1 MPSGQKR
8 KGRELRDADVGWVSL
23 VPRGANGE
31 PFRVVKSEDGMSI
44 DLAQVFKGA
53 PKAAPAVAFVAIA
66 KGFDIDAAKELIE
79 KNGLETDNVSETET
93 ATLFTQGDFNIDLD
107 GDAVQ
112 VLKLSDAVA
121 VGVTGVDVQKSFDE
135 LNFES
140 TSFQEVLQQ
149 HGALPMI
156 YTAKMALGD
165 TLHNI
170 LRNGG
175 DQGDT
180 IDLVEKAVDDFKG
193 YVSGVLS
200 AVPDTAFK
208 MDAALV
214 ETPVKKADVETA
226 EKSDEET
233 PEDAKTDDA
242 SVEDDDVEKG
252 GMGKRKPKK
261 DEDEDAEKGGKSKY
275 KKSDEAGED
284 DGSETIVDK
293 SEGGEQPSED
303 ADPSALEAMMTSIN
317 ALAESVNAL
326 SDNTTTAIKSV
337 EDKVDAVVGRVE
349 KTETALKGAVPT
361 VLDDAEVAKSDEDL
375 EDEDAG
381 VPDFANLDTAYGNPF
396 RS

>member
-8 KGRELRDADVGWVSL
+8 KARELRDADVGWVSL

-44 DLAQVFKGA
+44 DLAKVFKGA

-66 KGFDIDAAKELIE
+66 KGFDLDAAKELIE
-79 KNGLETDNVSETET
+79 KSGFSIEDVEDTDN
-93 ATLFTQGDFNIDLD
+93 ATIFKQNGFDLELD
-107 GDAVQ
+107 GDRAEMLQLSEAV
-112 VLKLSDAVA
+112 V
-121 VGVTGVDVQKSFDE
+121 VGVVNVDVQKSFDE

-200 AVPDTAFK
+200 AVPETAFK
-208 MDAALV
+208 MDVALM
-214 ETPVKKADVETA
+214 ETPVAKADVETA
-226 EKSDEET
+226 AKSEET

-242 SVEDDDVEKG
+242 SAEDADVEKG
-252 GMGKRKPKK
+252 GMGKKKPMK
-261 DEDEDAEKGGKSKY
+261 DEDEDAEKGGKSKS
-275 KKSDEAGED
+275 KKADEDGD
-284 DGSETIVDK
+284 DGEAVEK
-293 SEGGEQPSED
+293 SEGGDEPSDD
-303 ADPSALEAMMTSIN
+303 ADQSPALEAMMSSIN
-317 ALAESVNAL
+317 ALAESVNSL
-326 SDNTTTAIKSV
+326 SENTTNAIKSV
-337 EDKVDAVVGRVE
+337 EGKVDEVVGRVE

-361 VLDDAEVAKSDEDL
+361 VLDDAEVAKSEEDD
-375 EDEDAG
+375 EDEDQL
-381 VPDFANLDTAYGNPF
+381 PDFATIDTAFGKPF
-396 RS
+396 GSE